1 MLITRSDDGYFGLR
15 QSLEVAFGEEV
26 SLHFG
31 VQRALLDRG
40 RLSSGTKIWNSNHVP
55 LLWTSSRAEV
65 DLMSQV
71 SGILPK

>member
-31 VQRALLDRG
+31 VQRAQLDRG
-40 RLSSGTKIWNSNHVP
+40 RSSCGTRRRLSISLTCAPYNRSTIAGWQF
-55 LLWTSSRAEV
+55 RAGV
-65 DLMSQV
+65 R
-71 SGILPK
+71 GA